1 MQYYV
6 VSEQLPEL
14 QDFFLVTLNAD
25 YRLENTL
32 DLKQLFKRRSIK
44 QRAEENKAYF
54 EHRLSAAAK
63 LLELEVVPTVAT
75 GKQCFRPYQC
85 DFFGHCWKNQQGA
98 DSIFEFPMV
107 GREKLWEWHEAGI
120 TKIDQLSANE
130 MPRAVLEKVLNSI
143 RNQKSSIDI
152 ERVKQFL
159 KQLQGS
165 YVAMDIEAFSPPV
178 PRLQGTGPF
187 YQYPFLAS
195 FFDGETTFSIFAE
208 GVSPEELELFAHRL
222 LETCSKYEHVLVYDK
237 NLERMVLQSLMG
249 LFPQLAEGFT
259 SIEERLLDIS
269 DVFKNLHYYHP
280 AFKGSFSLKNLMQ
293 VLLPEYSYDGIVSGL
308 AAMDEYDQFLGEENP
323 IHRELLK
330 TRLIDYCEMD
340 AKACYL
346 LKGFL
351 EKEIE
356 NAV

>member
-1 MQYYV
+1 M
-6 VSEQLPEL
+6 
-14 QDFFLVTLNAD
+14 
-25 YRLENTL
+25 
-32 DLKQLFKRRSIK
+32 
-44 QRAEENKAYF
+44 
-54 EHRLSAAAK
+54 
-63 LLELEVVPTVAT
+63 
-75 GKQCFRPYQC
+75 
-85 DFFGHCWKNQQGA
+85 
-98 DSIFEFPMV
+98 
-107 GREKLWEWHEAGI
+107 
-120 TKIDQLSANE
+120 
-130 MPRAVLEKVLNSI
+130 
-143 RNQKSSIDI
+143 
-152 ERVKQFL
+152 
-159 KQLQGS
+159 QGS

-195 FFDGETTFSIFAE
+195 FYDGNEGFSIFAE
-208 GVSPEELELFAHRL
+208 TVSPQALEQFALQL

-237 NLERMVLQSLMG
+237 NLERMVLQSLKG
-249 LFPQLAEGFT
+249 LYPELAEGFT

-280 AFKGSFSLKNLMQ
+280 AFKGSFSLKTLMQ

-356 NAV
+356 QAE